1 MVKLV
6 WIGFSSTPP
15 LLLNKGRI
23 NFILR
28 YFIVTK
34 EEIVS
39 MPIEEY
45 KNKFGK
51 DPLEIIQS
59 LENPTED
66 EIVQAMLDYANQ
78 VS

>member
-1 MVKLV
+1 M
-6 WIGFSSTPP
+6 
-15 LLLNKGRI
+15 
-23 NFILR
+23 
-28 YFIVTK
+28 TK

-51 DPLEIIQS
+51 DPLEIIQT
-59 LENPTED
+59 LENPTEE
-66 EIVQAMLDYANQ
+66 EIIQAILDYTNQ

>member
-1 MVKLV
+1 M
-6 WIGFSSTPP
+6 
-15 LLLNKGRI
+15 
-23 NFILR
+23 
-28 YFIVTK
+28 TK

-78 VS
+78 VSYVRICLSGEIGRHKGTTVIESPLLSN

>member
-1 MVKLV
+1 M
-6 WIGFSSTPP
+6 
-15 LLLNKGRI
+15 
-23 NFILR
+23 
-28 YFIVTK
+28 TK